1 MKVTEIEKVIQ
12 QVTEMLM
19 NRLPTADYQLAW
31 MDEKASYPK
40 TLFAERSMVDWIE
53 TQDPTKSDGLVVQH
67 VSFPQLAAIAQLL
80 PTDQKTASILS
91 FLFAGKPVLVLQTE
105 SANTQNK
112 MKYHLKKKITES
124 TVQCQRYGMYFFEE
138 EDASYDSFLTACRK
152 KVLAKEL
159 PKRKY
164 VTEKQLIQRLQQTNG
179 IDLMNQERLT
189 PLAEEYALR
198 NRLFK

>member
-1 MKVTEIEKVIQ
+1 VKVKEIEKVIQ

-80 PTDQKTASILS
+80 TTDQKTASILS

-105 SANTQNK
+105 TANHSSQ
-112 MKYHLKKKITES
+112 MKYHLKKKVSELS
-124 TVQCQRYGMYFFEE
+124 EQCQRYGMYFFEE
-138 EDASYDSFLTACRK
+138 ENASYDSFLTACRK

>member
-1 MKVTEIEKVIQ
+1 VKVTEIEKVIQ

-19 NRLPTADYQLAW
+19 NRLPAADYQLAW
-31 MDEKASYPK
+31 MDEKASYPT

-80 PTDQKTASILS
+80 PTDRKTVSILS

-105 SANTQNK
+105 SVNSPNK

-124 TVQCQRYGMYFFEE
+124 TVQCQRYGMYSVQMTMTASCTLPMWFLVL
-138 EDASYDSFLTACRK
+138 EDTYQK
-152 KVLAKEL
+152 KRTFVKA
-159 PKRKY
+159 
-164 VTEKQLIQRLQQTNG
+164 KQL
-179 IDLMNQERLT
+179 LT
-189 PLAEEYALR
+189 
-198 NRLFK
+198 